1 MDAWDAQVS
10 VYGEATEGA
19 QYLNM
24 QCVDTSITL
33 TFGCARIVF
42 LNKFVSDV
50 LNWVDKFQ
58 SAKAAVASAS
68 VAAAAAAQATLQEA
82 YEQCS
87 RISLSLTLRAPLILI
102 PQDSCSLSGLMVDL
116 GQITINNK
124 FEMGQERNELGYPA
138 IYDMINLELHN
149 IKLSRVELTT
159 RGTMKR
165 EYELLQPISLTLTIC
180 RNLTISWHK
189 QRPEIEV
196 QAKVAP
202 VKICLCEEDLL
213 VMLTVLQDNLGEQ
226 VTNTMVEDSNTS
238 EISVKVE
245 SEKEIEMVLAGH
257 GHIFTKIKFSFTV
270 EAMTLA
276 LFTGGGDA
284 HVTSTTSN
292 ESSNGSSSKP
302 SQSPSDESSGQHT
315 DIVAASSLLGESGK
329 LQSPTHIFYV
339 SSDESLR
346 AHSVFSKSGHKI
358 MMAKRALA
366 EVSLQVVRMKGTMMS
381 DGSLAANLVLFDCIL
396 QDTRPDQDGFITRM
410 MERKARS
417 GERGMVDLTYRQEPS
432 KDIYVDVRISGFVL
446 VLHLPYLLSIQRFF
460 TDNLPQQPDSPSP
473 VKPKDTPKP
482 KNDSSV
488 DERPS
493 NIMTVRVKV
502 EQPDIALVED
512 VSSLDT
518 SCIILHAEVNSDI
531 KQTPMSQ
538 NISASIANLQMYT
551 CCYNPQNRQKT
562 LAQIL
567 NKCELS
573 LLCSVTP
580 SHAEHVD
587 IKLSQVDLRV
597 SPGMYLIFLFLP
609 PCVVLRRKVPQGC
622 CTYTFF

>member
-1 MDAWDAQVS
+1 
-10 VYGEATEGA
+10 
-19 QYLNM
+19 
-24 QCVDTSITL
+24 
-33 TFGCARIVF
+33 
-42 LNKFVSDV
+42 
-50 LNWVDKFQ
+50 
-58 SAKAAVASAS
+58 
-68 VAAAAAAQATLQEA
+68 
-82 YEQCS
+82 
-87 RISLSLTLRAPLILI
+87 
-102 PQDSCSLSGLMVDL
+102 
-116 GQITINNK
+116 
-124 FEMGQERNELGYPA
+124 
-138 IYDMINLELHN
+138 
-149 IKLSRVELTT
+149 
-159 RGTMKR
+159 
-165 EYELLQPISLTLTIC
+165 
-180 RNLTISWHK
+180 
-189 QRPEIEV
+189 
-196 QAKVAP
+196 
-202 VKICLCEEDLL
+202 
-213 VMLTVLQDNLGEQ
+213 
-226 VTNTMVEDSNTS
+226 
-238 EISVKVE
+238 
-245 SEKEIEMVLAGH
+245 MVLAGH

-597 SPGMYLIFLFLP
+597 SPGTIELLSSIGTTLSSLEAAAEEITEKVCDWTGIWEQKPLHQAEFAFLAVEEAEEAISEETSELVAAVHSGPGGEMAIITMECLLITLETGSVTSPIPLIKLQTSVSASATGFRSQKVNLTGEVSTELAYYNPRLAVWEPLLEPVEVTEKLGSPEHVPWTLHFEVEILFF
-609 PCVVLRRKVPQGC
+609 
-622 CTYTFF
+622 YI